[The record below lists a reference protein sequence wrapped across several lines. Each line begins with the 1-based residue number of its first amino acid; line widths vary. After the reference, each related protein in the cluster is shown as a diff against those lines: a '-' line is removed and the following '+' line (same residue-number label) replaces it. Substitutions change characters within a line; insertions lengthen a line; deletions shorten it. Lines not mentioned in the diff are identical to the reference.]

1 MARLVLDSS
10 LLIEI
15 DRGNATKIEG
25 LDPGDSL
32 VLPVVVLAELLVAA
46 NHPRR
51 TAESKAATQRFI
63 DDLLESAEL
72 RSIDQETAA
81 AFAELKAFSIAT
93 GKPRGTNDLW
103 IAASTIVARAE
114 LKTLDR
120 RAQFEGLPGLIL
132 RD

>member
-10 LLIEI
+10 ALIEI
-15 DRGNATKIEG
+15 DRGNARTIPG
-25 LDPGDSL
+25 LVPGDSL

-51 TAESKAATQRFI
+51 NSQSKAATLRFI

-72 RSIDQETAA
+72 RLIDQETAVV
-81 AFAELKAFSIAT
+81 FAELKGFSIST

-103 IAASTIVARAE
+103 IAASTIVAGAE